1 MIPQP
6 CRANDILRDQFA
18 RLQTSRTPSMDRDK
32 LISYAEAYRML
43 LEIDAADFAYWERI
57 ALATEQQR
65 RNFLRAES
73 QQKNFALGRAA

>member
-1 MIPQP
+1 MIPKP

-43 LEIDAADFAYWERI
+43 LEIDSADFAYWERS
-57 ALATEQQR
+57 AKLAAQFR
-65 RNFLRAES
+65 RQFLRAES
-73 QQKNFALGRAA
+73 QHKYTGRAA

>member
-57 ALATEQQR
+57 TRATADLR
-65 RNFLRAES
+65 KHFLWCES
-73 QQKNFALGRAA
+73 QHKHGAKAA

>member
-1 MIPQP
+1 MIPKP
-6 CRANDILRDQFA
+6 CRANDILREKWIQ
-18 RLQTSRTPSMDRDK
+18 L
-32 LISYAEAYRML
+32 LISRMPRHEAAQLIHWAEAYQML

-73 QQKNFALGRAA
+73 QQKNFALGRTA